1 MQQKAYKISNANRL
15 TLQERSST
23 TWNKNNTVKHM
34 DKHYNQLFSHIIKVN
49 NEYFILHNSITEQC
63 EEDILKN
70 INPGL
75 ETVTLY
81 LCEFCN
87 NTAHPYTT
95 QAIGQYYKH
104 VYDKHNAHFAEIAA
118 TTQPIKNVGEFFRNF
133 DLESYEIDNPNSE
146 TATAT
151 NEGLDGSEVIEEY
164 TITRDFNNYG
174 VPFYNLT
181 IEKAAWSDEVITADV
196 MTLEYE
202 MAVTEKKAQAI
213 DKRAQKQITKW
224 ENIKPLE
231 YASSYKRKIELK
243 PTIITR
249 TNYSNGTHEKY
260 YKAVKLDFVT
270 SDINEIQAAIT
281 LFNHLIDLFESY
293 ANNQ

>member
-1 MQQKAYKISNANRL
+1 MQTQAYKLSNANRL
-15 TLQERSST
+15 DIQERSNK
-23 TWNKNNTVKHM
+23 TWDTKTDMWKRYAH
-34 DKHYNQLFSHIIKVN
+34 LFNHIITVN
-49 NEYFILHNSITEQC
+49 NDYFILLNSISEQS

-70 INPGL
+70 INPCL

-81 LCEFCN
+81 QCEFCN

-104 VYDKHNAHFAEIAA
+104 IYDNHNMHFAEIAA
-118 TTQPIKNVGEFFRNF
+118 TTQPIKNVGEFFKNF

-164 TITRDFNNYG
+164 TITREFNEYG

-181 IEKAAWSDEVITADV
+181 IEKTSWSDEIITADV
-196 MTLEYE
+196 MTQEYE
-202 MAVTEKKAQAI
+202 ETITEKKAQAI
-213 DKRAQKQITKW
+213 DKRAQKEITKW
-224 ENIKPLE
+224 KNIKPLG
-231 YASSYKRKIELK
+231 YTSSFKRKIELK
-243 PTIITR
+243 PSIITR
-249 TNYSNGTHEKY
+249 TNYSNITHEKY

-270 SDINEIQAAIT
+270 SKTNEIQAAIT
-281 LFNHLIDLFESY
+281 LFDHLIDLFESY